1 MLSAAVVI
9 GPLRVKIFM
18 VYLNEGVLKCL
29 SSERT
34 CGLFLKVDFLFSIY
48 SLSISS
54 QSFFL
59 LFIFFLSRCAFSAK
73 LSQL

>member
-1 MLSAAVVI
+1 MSSAAVVI

-29 SSERT
+29 SSERI
-34 CGLFLKVDFLFSIY
+34 CGLFLKVDCLFSIY

-54 QSFFL
+54 QRLFFIIHIL
-59 LFIFFLSRCAFSAK
+59 LE
-73 LSQL
+73 